1 VSGSEQAGV
10 RVVLLGGFRVTS
22 DGEEVELP
30 SSAQRLVSFLALQ
43 DVPLLRLYVAGV
55 LWPDASE
62 KRSYANLRSALWRVR
77 RSPCEIVEAK
87 GANLRIAPGV
97 WIDVGEA
104 VRRATRFMNGDAGR
118 VTAAAMRSLSA
129 DLLPDCYEDWVVGER
144 ERLRQ
149 LRLHALEA
157 VAERLTDDGDF
168 GLAAEASLTAL
179 RGDPLRETANRAL
192 IRSLL
197 AEGNVAEAVRYYK
210 SYRSMLGRELGL
222 EPSDRIKELFD
233 SLPAISL

>member
-1 VSGSEQAGV
+1 
-10 RVVLLGGFRVTS
+10 VVLLGGFSVTCNS
-22 DGEEVELP
+22 EEVELP
-30 SSAQRLVSFLALQ
+30 LSAQRLISFLALQ
-43 DVPLLRLYVAGV
+43 EVPLLRLYVAGV
-55 LWPDASE
+55 LWPDTSE
-62 KRSYANLRSALWRVR
+62 KRSYANLRSALWRLR
-77 RSPCEIVEAK
+77 RSSCEIVEAK

-97 WIDVGEA
+97 WIDVRDA
-104 VRRATRFMNGDAGR
+104 VRRATRFMDGDDGR
-118 VTAAAMRSLSA
+118 VTPAAMRSLAA

-179 RGDPLRETANRAL
+179 RDDPLRETANRAL
-192 IRSLL
+192 IRNLL

-210 SYRSMLGRELGL
+210 SYRRMLGRELGL
-222 EPSDRIKELFD
+222 EPSDRIKDLFD
-233 SLPAISL
+233 SLPAIFL